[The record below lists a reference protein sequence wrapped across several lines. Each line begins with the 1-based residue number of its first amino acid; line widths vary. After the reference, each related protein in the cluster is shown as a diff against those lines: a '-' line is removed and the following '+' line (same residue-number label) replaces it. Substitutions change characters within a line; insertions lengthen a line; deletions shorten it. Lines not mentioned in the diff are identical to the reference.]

1 MKKIISFTLLIVAAT
16 LFCAVHADPAAEY
29 GTIRTETVSSTS
41 FRTTQEARCFH
52 NGEMLKF
59 YFYTNGQY
67 SFSSDN
73 LRISGEYTLVDQN
86 TGIKFDYQISPSFAR
101 VSLTSS
107 GSLRSM
113 KWNNLVFTGYT
124 NGKMN

>member
-1 MKKIISFTLLIVAAT
+1 
-16 LFCAVHADPAAEY
+16 
-29 GTIRTETVSSTS
+29 
-41 FRTTQEARCFH
+41 
-52 NGEMLKF
+52 MLKF